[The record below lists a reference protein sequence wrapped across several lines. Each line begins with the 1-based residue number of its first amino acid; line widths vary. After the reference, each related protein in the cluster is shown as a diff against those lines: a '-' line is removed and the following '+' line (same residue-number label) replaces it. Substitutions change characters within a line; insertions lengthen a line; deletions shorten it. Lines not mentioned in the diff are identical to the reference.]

1 MELFLRDDKMEKDDV
16 KTQLF
21 SEIIK
26 ILEIKPSE
34 VATISDDF
42 KELMSGI
49 GNTPEDMIRS
59 CKIYDSASFM
69 AGAMITT
76 TILDL
81 VRNVH
86 AEKLAERD
94 RLEGNCMD
102 AM

>member
-1 MELFLRDDKMEKDDV
+1 MEKDDV

-34 VATISDDF
+34 VATISDEF
-42 KELMSGI
+42 LEVMSGI
-49 GNTPEDMIRS
+49 GNKPEDVIRS
-59 CKIYDSASFM
+59 CKIYDPTSFM
-69 AGAMITT
+69 AGAMVTT

-81 VRNVH
+81 VRNEH
-86 AEKLAERD
+86 AGKSAERD